1 MSAKTQDT
9 RCAIERPITNTMK
22 KNKLFLFAFLL
33 AVLASVNSCKKDRAQ
48 PEEPIKPPN
57 DQYVWVDASIQLP
70 VGTNYSLS
78 KHELNAVGEAVTI
91 NSSGATK
98 VPKMENSVAI
108 YTVTNEAEEPVL
120 MGYSTP
126 NKTEI
131 SPAATAKVTLFNLY
145 RIATLPVDAQVEFLE
160 GFGGDQSAD
169 SYIEA
174 FVQHWASNPKTLLN
188 KGYINLM
195 KTYHATYN
203 KNNEVTSAG
212 IKSIGMNKL
221 ATTGGSRYYYAD
233 ADTGRL
239 ENGYSLGLESP
250 NKFYIRNKGPGS
262 GTAFIYKTKIKK
274 NNSLN
279 HQVLI
284 NTFEQGTKSDRNW
297 FIENGTYRPRQSMV
311 PFGGPVDY
319 RLYSF
324 GEMRFNEVSSGPH
337 ELPLA
342 DDEEEAEYAIR
353 IVNAG
358 VNAWRDKLTADE
370 FAAYVKHV
378 HAALIMDYYLPFMG
392 INMGL
397 DIHDFYALDPEDRV
411 NKLDAAIRDA
421 GLHTQFNEHLAEGR
435 LPALLEMMENYFQS
449 ASTEYGLKLHQAV
462 FKAVGKSGSASM
474 VSAAKRA
481 GYLSYYFDGG
491 LFWDAEREKSLFRD
505 YYWDTYGLI
514 TLHATAKAGVVRVS
528 PRKANSTAMA
538 PNNQVELTANIES
551 EEFKDL
557 AVTYKWE
564 IIHNY
569 GSFPAGPNQGTN
581 VIETTGNK
589 ATYRATPAPAR
600 TETVEDKVI
609 VSVLKD
615 GQLVGKD
622 SAIIHIAPSR
632 YRLTPNDLT
641 LSGNA
646 DRGANIATLRIVPA
660 DAGAVEIGPNPTVDF
675 MVQWKTAGKHG
686 GLRWQGRYATYWTT
700 ETEGYDS
707 PTVQYRCD
715 DDQTRN
721 GAEIVEALIFQKPK
735 GAPESE
741 YMLQGVVSVNINI
754 LNDPRKKIF
763 YVPISVISWSSQD
776 AIYTHCGAGT
786 IFYMD
791 PVENAES
798 YVARIIEFSPEV
810 IPRVTGTGSS
820 WNASRA
826 LNTEG
831 KYEFGY
837 VLAQAGS
844 SPTWIGPP
852 DCAGFI
858 SYASARKGLAQV
870 IVTLKP

>member
-1 MSAKTQDT
+1 
-9 RCAIERPITNTMK
+9 MK
-22 KNKLFLFAFLL
+22 KNRLFLFVFLL
-33 AVLASVNSCKKDRAQ
+33 AAWAFANSCKKDRAR
-48 PEEPIKPPN
+48 PEDDPIKPPN

-70 VGTNYSLS
+70 AGTNYSLN

-91 NSSGATK
+91 NGNGVTK
-98 VPKMENSVAI
+98 VPKMEHSVAI
-108 YTVTNEAEEPVL
+108 YTITNEVGEPVL
-120 MGYSTP
+120 LGYSTP

-131 SPAATAKVTLFNLY
+131 SPGATAKVTLFKLY
-145 RIATLPVDAQVEFLE
+145 RIATLPAEAQVKFLE
-160 GFGGDQSAD
+160 GFGEDSSAD
-169 SYIEA
+169 GYIES
-174 FVQHWASNPKTLLN
+174 FVQHWVSNPKTLVN
-188 KGYINLM
+188 KEYLNLM
-195 KTYHATYN
+195 KMYHAGYN
-203 KNNEVTSAG
+203 KGSEVASAG
-212 IKSIGMNKL
+212 MRAAGMNKL
-221 ATTGGSRYYYAD
+221 MSTGGGRYYYAD
-233 ADTGRL
+233 ADTGKL

-250 NKFYIRNKGPGS
+250 NRFYIRNKGPGS
-262 GTAFIYKTKIKK
+262 GTAFIYKTKIRK

-284 NTFEQGTKSDRNW
+284 HTFEQSTKSDRNW
-297 FIENGTYRPRQSMV
+297 FIANGTYV
-311 PFGGPVDY
+311 PQTGLVGKKVDY
-319 RLYSF
+319 RLFSF
-324 GEMRFNEVSSGPH
+324 GVMRFNEVSSGPH

-342 DDEEEAEYAIR
+342 DDEEEAEYTIR

-370 FAAYVKHV
+370 YASYVKHV
-378 HAALIMDYYLPFMG
+378 HAALIMDYYLPFLG
-392 INMGL
+392 TYMGL
-397 DIHDFYALDPEDRV
+397 DIRDFYALDAEDRV
-411 NKLDAAIRDA
+411 NKLDAAIREA
-421 GLHTQFNEHLAEGR
+421 GLHTQFAAHLAEGR
-435 LPALLEMMENYFQS
+435 LPVLLELLETYFQS
-449 ASTEYGLKLHQAV
+449 ANTEYGLKLHQAV

-491 LFWDAEREKSLFRD
+491 IFWDAEQEKSLFRD

-514 TLHATAKAGVVRVS
+514 TLHATARAGVVRVS
-528 PRKANSTAMA
+528 PRKANITAVS

-551 EEFKDL
+551 EEFKNL

-564 IIHNY
+564 IIHHH
-569 GSFPAGPNQGTN
+569 GSFPTGPNQGTN
-581 VIETTGNK
+581 VVETTGNK
-589 ATYRATPAPAR
+589 VTYRATPAPTR

-641 LSGNA
+641 LTGDG

-675 MVQWKTAGKHG
+675 MIQWKTEGKHG

-715 DDQTRN
+715 DDQTKN

-735 GAPESE
+735 GAPASE
-741 YMLQGVVSVNINI
+741 YVLQGIVSVNINI

-763 YVPISVISWSSQD
+763 YVPISVITWSSQD

-786 IFYMD
+786 IFYID

-798 YVARIIEFSPEV
+798 YVARVTEFSPEV
-810 IPRVTGTGSS
+810 IPRVTGTTRSWTASS
-820 WNASRA
+820 GTLNA
-826 LNTEG
+826 EG
-831 KYEFGY
+831 KYEFAY
-837 VLAQAGS
+837 VLAAAGS

-852 DCAGFI
+852 PCGQFNSTA
-858 SYASARKGLAQV
+858 AARKGMAEV